1 MFAVVE
7 TGGKQYRVKKE
18 SIIQVEKLAA
28 DPGDTI
34 DFDKVLLVA
43 DGGEIST
50 GKPYIEGAVVK
61 ATVLDQM
68 RGKRIRV
75 FKMKPKKRYRRVQGH
90 RQYYTQV
97 RIDDIVTE

>member
-7 TGGKQYRVKKE
+7 TGGKQYRVTKE
-18 SIIQVEKLAA
+18 SVIHIEKISAN
-28 DPGDTI
+28 PGDSI
-34 DFDKVLLVA
+34 DLEKVLLIA
-43 DGGEIST
+43 EGSDISA
-50 GKPYIEGAVVK
+50 GKPYVDGACVK
-61 ATVLDQM
+61 ATVLDQI

-90 RQYYTQV
+90 RQYYTRV